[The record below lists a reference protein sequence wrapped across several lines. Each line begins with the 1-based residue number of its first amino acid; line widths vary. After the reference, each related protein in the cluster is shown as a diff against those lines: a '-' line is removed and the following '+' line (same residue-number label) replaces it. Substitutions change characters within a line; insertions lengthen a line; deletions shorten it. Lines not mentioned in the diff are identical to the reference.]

1 MESIVDTRSDKDEVF
16 KRVGASDASKLV
28 FDIFAKAGV
37 SLRCKGGIVPVEDG
51 RNATEFG
58 EVGAGRAALSKLADI
73 AFSCSNFVGVSEDVL
88 EFLNEEV
95 EVLEEG
101 RLLIERLASERLDP
115 GHSVVTKVGNG
126 VVDLGNVVWE
136 ARPLSVDD
144 EVDAEE
150 VVLELG
156 FDLAVERLGRGDLGF
171 FGVDLWGLRART
183 FFEESSQS
191 FVLVL
196 SCLLCSRRCLLCSLQ
211 GLNTVEGGVEGLL
224 HEGGLSACGCRHLEE
239 VERLENEVEGRKDEV
254 EGREDEVEVLE
265 VEVERVID
273 EVEEVAKVG
282 GVKSKRSKKLR
293 SKGCLTSYGEL
304 LSIPRSIF
312 KSPRTRAVRDGTVAQ
327 VVPVAIDKEG
337 T

>member
-1 MESIVDTRSDKDEVF
+1 MRLPHYMCNPSR
-16 KRVGASDASKLV
+16 DASLGGLAEILRRYGAPLESPPLFRRAKSPSPEIRQTFLV
-28 FDIFAKAGV
+28 QNLPPPVSAASPPIWEETRGSFCAEKSELRSFPGGDRHLPRSRETISAETQSPHDI
-37 SLRCKGGIVPVEDG
+37 
-51 RNATEFG
+51 
-58 EVGAGRAALSKLADI
+58 
-73 AFSCSNFVGVSEDVL
+73 
-88 EFLNEEV
+88 
-95 EVLEEG
+95 
-101 RLLIERLASERLDP
+101 LI
-115 GHSVVTKVGNG
+115 GNG